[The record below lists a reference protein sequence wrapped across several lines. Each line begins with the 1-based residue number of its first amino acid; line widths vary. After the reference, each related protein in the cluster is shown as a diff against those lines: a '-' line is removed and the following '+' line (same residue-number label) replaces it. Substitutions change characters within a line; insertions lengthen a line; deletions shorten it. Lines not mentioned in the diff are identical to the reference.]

1 MKKLKWKV
9 QEDDYQRC
17 EVASV
22 KLTDGV
28 HYEVDVIEG
37 EDWVWNVAVTLRDG
51 TWMPLKQGKCRDLDK
66 AKARA
71 EACAMRLVDKAI
83 KDLQKW
89 RSK

>member
-1 MKKLKWKV
+1 MKKLNWKLD
-9 QEDDYQRC
+9 EDEPQRV

-22 KLTDGV
+22 KLTNGV

-37 EDWVWNVAVTLRDG
+37 EYWVWNVAVTLRDG
-51 TWMPLKQGKCRDLDK
+51 AWMSLKQGKCRDLDK
-66 AKARA
+66 AKAKA
-71 EACAMRLVDKAI
+71 EAFVLFLVDKAI